1 MLQGQNWNI
10 IRNGRGYG
18 LETTGEINLF
28 NKEQESASAWYTA
41 ADFRAR
47 LRFPRTA
54 DEPPRRLGSCGVHP
68 FRFSRRS
75 LRPALQSTARSN

>member
-28 NKEQESASAWYTA
+28 NKEQESVSAWYTA

-54 DEPPRRLGSCGVHP
+54 DEPPRRLGSCGV
-68 FRFSRRS
+68 SS
-75 LRPALQSTARSN
+75 LPLFPKKSSPCPPINS